1 MTLTA
6 TNMKKILQIFLM
18 FALIAGVVVAALLLS
33 GGGSTVDVDIDN
45 HGPMSK
51 LQAEIEDSWKNSKAW
66 DKELYDVN
74 HTKIDMYANQK
85 MLKVN
90 EAEVLKES
98 NQNSALEL
106 IDSILMKE
114 YGKSA
119 CNNTVVTANYEGIKY
134 LGDAGCTHADIAK
147 HRSYYSTYTKIRS
160 FIRRSAYLDVVYDT
174 ENGTWNSFDRHAAS
188 FISERDSYLN
198 SSNYKSVL
206 SGISELKNGL
216 AGVDE
221 KVKTQRQKFYS
232 TLLNEIIS
240 HHQTLTRADENLSSL
255 IRIQESFNREA
266 GDYSVLRAKMN
277 DFVRV
282 FIMENRRYNESLNNR
297 W

>member
-1 MTLTA
+1 
-6 TNMKKILQIFLM
+6 MKKILQIFLM
-18 FALIAGVVVAALLLS
+18 FALIAGIVVAALLIPGRGDSTS
-33 GGGSTVDVDIDN
+33 GKKDIIQSTN
-45 HGPMSK
+45 SK
-51 LQAEIEDSWKNSKAW
+51 LQSEIEDSWRNSKAW
-66 DKELYDVN
+66 NKELYDDN
-74 HTKIDMYANQK
+74 KTTIDMYATQK
-85 MLKVN
+85 KLRIN
-90 EAEVLKES
+90 ESEVLKES
-98 NQNSALEL
+98 NRNSALEL
-106 IDSILMKE
+106 VDSILMKE
-114 YGKSA
+114 YGKA
-119 CNNTVVTANYEGIKY
+119 DCNHTVITANYEGITY
-134 LGDAGCTHADIAK
+134 LGNDGCTHADIAK
-147 HRSYYSTYTKIRS
+147 HKSYYSTYTKIRG

-255 IRIQESFNREA
+255 IKIQESFNRET

-277 DFVRV
+277 DFVRT
-282 FIMENRRYNESLNNR
+282 FIMENRRYNESLNNH